1 MTAHTDEVGL
11 SGVAGLLAPRRHDLS
26 ELAAAGLLTS
36 STEALTAFGFERA
49 HICDPDYLPEEM
61 ALDAARAALG
71 DAGLQPHEVDVVM
84 WASARPEGHVRT
96 GSGPSRFAG
105 SDPMRSFRYTSAW
118 LQDVLG
124 LHNAEVMAVAQQ
136 GCSTMFAALRVARSL
151 LMAEPGRQHVLCV
164 GVDVLPPGR
173 PAKSST
179 TSSAMLR
186 VPSSFPADVFRRSGL
201 DSAKSRAATTATPPR
216 AARRSWLPTFRQP
229 NWSSTSCSREHGL
242 APGDIDVVVPTGVSR
257 FELGHSAAAR
267 GISSDRLHVGL
278 PSFGHTIIA
287 DSFLYLGELRRLGQ
301 VPRGSRLLLFTY
313 GFGSSWCGLLLEH

>member
-11 SGVAGLLAPRRHDLS
+11 SGVAGVLAPRRRDLS
-26 ELAAAGLLTS
+26 ELAASGLLTS
-36 STEALTAFGFERA
+36 SPEALTAFGFERA

-71 DAGLQPHEVDVVM
+71 DAGLQPHEVDVVV

-96 GSGPSRFAG
+96 GSGFAG

-124 LHNAEVMAVAQQ
+124 LHNADVMAVAQQ
-136 GCSTMFAALRVARSL
+136 GCSTMFAALRVARAL
-151 LMAEPGRQHVLCV
+151 LLAESGRQHVLCV
-164 GVDVLPPGR
+164 GVDVLPPG
-173 PAKSST
+173 
-179 TSSAMLR
+179 
-186 VPSSFPADVFRRSGL
+186 
-201 DSAKSRAATTATPPR
+201 
-216 AARRSWLPTFRQP
+216 AAREILYNVISDAACAVVVSRGCLQEKWLGFTQISRGYYCDPAACGPEIVAAYFPTAKVVIDQLL
-229 NWSSTSCSREHGL
+229 REHGL
-242 APGDIDVVVPTGVSR
+242 APGDIDVVVPTGVNRSSWDILLR
-257 FELGHSAAAR
+257 LV